1 MIPKINSIALG
12 GRDIKRG
19 CYSLGMP
26 LWLEFLNWV
35 HGTLLVPWV
44 GFGILN
50 PEILGNILS
59 IYIFLGD
66 AL

>member
-1 MIPKINSIALG
+1 
-12 GRDIKRG
+12 
-19 CYSLGMP
+19 MP

-44 GFGILN
+44 VFGILN
-50 PEILGNILS
+50 PEIIGKILS
-59 IYIFLGD
+59 ICIFLGY